1 MRSLHLMYIDGTE
14 TSEEAKTNSF
24 GPKNGA
30 INWHG
35 LIACISVV
43 RSFYDVAAHLPAFE
57 WTEKCKNFEF
67 QMMLSQV
74 GENEHGKNLLAVATF
89 FPVKLKLAPS
99 HFACKSTFLLRYEDQ
114 VGKPNRFSTTEFR
127 MSFV

>member
-43 RSFYDVAAHLPAFE
+43 RSFYDVQHTCLHLSGQ
-57 WTEKCKNFEF
+57 KNVTLNF
-67 QMMLSQV
+67 
-74 GENEHGKNLLAVATF
+74 K
-89 FPVKLKLAPS
+89 
-99 HFACKSTFLLRYEDQ
+99 
-114 VGKPNRFSTTEFR
+114 
-127 MSFV
+127 